1 MMSMNAWKPAGYPS
15 MSPYLICKHAERL
28 IGFLKDAF
36 GGVLL
41 RRFDRPDGSLMHAEA
56 GIDDGVVMIA
66 GTHKLVLHY
75 RCREPARRDVRRYHR
90 KPWRSFRCG
99 QFVIKAAPPSLPR
112 CPLLCR

>member
-1 MMSMNAWKPAGYPS
+1 MNARKPAGYPS

-66 GTHKLVLHY
+66 GTHKLVLALFGP
-75 RCREPARRDVRRYHR
+75 RAMSDLSPECAPKRAPAIYGFT
-90 KPWRSFRCG
+90 P
-99 QFVIKAAPPSLPR
+99 
-112 CPLLCR
+112 